1 MFYVSIS
8 NEALRKVIEDA
19 KSRPSQ
25 RVVGFLI
32 GSMEGQTLII
42 EDAVSG
48 EIESGA
54 TEATLPAETIA
65 RIANDIVNQKI
76 RGNIVG
82 WYHTHP
88 GYGIF
93 MSDVDILTQHKLQQF
108 SPYIVAL
115 VVDPSSNNIGIFT
128 LNAQTGLIVPIS
140 HEYIYFF
147 NPTEAQAPPATQGK
161 HFRYRP
167 ESFSSA
173 ARMGLFIIG
182 LLLAGIFFGT
192 ALLGS
197 SPTIE
202 HRPPTQG
209 LAGSSIMLNA
219 TISGTILGVKS
230 VTLHYKL
237 GAVPYWKSTQSLP
250 LSPGSNLYVA
260 TIPSQEVIGDISYY
274 ITAVDNL
281 GRVSNSQT
289 FTISFS
295 DFYVS
300 TSPRLVI
307 YAGRSETSIIEIKS
321 SGNFNSPVTLSL
333 QGLPVGASCKL
344 VPELVA
350 PPINGSTQSTLIVS
364 TTAATASGNYT
375 LTVAG
380 VAGQLGRQCQLILLI
395 PDFNISSTPL
405 RQVVARGES
414 AIFEVALTPLYGF
427 ATDIFLEVLGLPL
440 GTAASPFRVPE
451 NKISLSGSM
460 ILTLS
465 ISTSW
470 LTARGTHTLTILGV
484 GGGRTHLANVTLE
497 VR

>member
-1 MFYVSIS
+1 
-8 NEALRKVIEDA
+8 
-19 KSRPSQ
+19 
-25 RVVGFLI
+25 
-32 GSMEGQTLII
+32 
-42 EDAVSG
+42 
-48 EIESGA
+48 
-54 TEATLPAETIA
+54 
-65 RIANDIVNQKI
+65 
-76 RGNIVG
+76 
-82 WYHTHP
+82 
-88 GYGIF
+88 
-93 MSDVDILTQHKLQQF
+93 
-108 SPYIVAL
+108 
-115 VVDPSSNNIGIFT
+115 
-128 LNAQTGLIVPIS
+128 
-140 HEYIYFF
+140 
-147 NPTEAQAPPATQGK
+147 
-161 HFRYRP
+161 
-167 ESFSSA
+167 
-173 ARMGLFIIG
+173 
-182 LLLAGIFFGT
+182 
-192 ALLGS
+192 
-197 SPTIE
+197 
-202 HRPPTQG
+202 
-209 LAGSSIMLNA
+209 
-219 TISGTILGVKS
+219 

-237 GAVPYWKSTQSLP
+237 GSAPYWKSTQSLP

-333 QGLPVGASCKL
+333 QGLPIGASYKL

-380 VAGQLGRQCQLILLI
+380 VAEQLGRQCQLTLLI

-414 AIFEVALTPLYGF
+414 AIFEVALTPFHGF

-440 GTAASPFRVPE
+440 GTAASPFHVPE

-470 LTARGTHTLTILGV
+470 LTTRGAHTLTILGV